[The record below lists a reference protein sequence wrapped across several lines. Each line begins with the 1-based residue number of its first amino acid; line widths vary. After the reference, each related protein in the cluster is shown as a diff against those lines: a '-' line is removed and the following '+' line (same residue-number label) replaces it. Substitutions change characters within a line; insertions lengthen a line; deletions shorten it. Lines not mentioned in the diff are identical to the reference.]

1 MLELLYTALL
11 YLIQPLIW
19 IRLWV
24 RGRKAPAY
32 RKRWG
37 ERYGFYRHPLKPGG
51 IMLHSVSVGETLA
64 AIPLVRA
71 LRHRYP
77 DLPIT
82 VTTMTP
88 TGSERVQSAFGKDVQ
103 HVYLPY
109 DLPDALNRFLNKVD
123 PKLVLIMET
132 ELWPNLIAAL
142 HKRKIPLV
150 IANARLSARSAA
162 GYAKL
167 GKFVRRLL
175 RRITLI
181 AAQNEEDG
189 ARFVALGAKNNQVT
203 VTGSLKFDISVTPQL
218 AAKAVTLRRQ
228 WAPHRPVWIAT
239 STHEGEESVVIAAHQ
254 ALLQQFPNL
263 LLILVPRHPERFPDA
278 INLVR
283 QAGLS
288 YITRSSGEVPSTSTQ
303 VVVGDT
309 MGELMLLYGIAD
321 LAFVGGSLVE
331 RGGHNPLEAAA
342 HAIPVLMGPH
352 TFNFKD
358 ICARL
363 EQASGLI
370 TVTDATTL
378 AKEVSSLLTDADY
391 RSFYGRHAVEVLYQ
405 NQGAVI
411 AAHQALLQQF
421 PNLLLILVPR
431 HPERF
436 PDAINLVRQAGLS
449 YITRSSGE
457 VPSTSTQVVVG
468 DTMGELMLLYGIADL
483 AFVGGSLVE
492 RGGHNPLEAAAHA
505 IPVLM
510 GPHTF
515 NFKDICAR
523 LEQASGLITVT
534 DATTLAKE
542 VSSLLTDADYRSFYG
557 RHAVEVLYQN
567 QGALQRL
574 LQLLEP
580 YLPPKTH

>member
-1 MLELLYTALL
+1 
-11 YLIQPLIW
+11 
-19 IRLWV
+19 
-24 RGRKAPAY
+24 
-32 RKRWG
+32 
-37 ERYGFYRHPLKPGG
+37 
-51 IMLHSVSVGETLA
+51 
-64 AIPLVRA
+64 
-71 LRHRYP
+71 
-77 DLPIT
+77 
-82 VTTMTP
+82 
-88 TGSERVQSAFGKDVQ
+88 
-103 HVYLPY
+103 
-109 DLPDALNRFLNKVD
+109 
-123 PKLVLIMET
+123 
-132 ELWPNLIAAL
+132 
-142 HKRKIPLV
+142 HKRHIPLV

-167 GKFVRRLL
+167 GKFVRTLL

-189 ARFVALGAKNNQVT
+189 ERFVALGAKNNQVT

-218 AAKAVTLRRQ
+218 AAKAVTLRSQ

-239 STHEGEESVVIAAHQ
+239 STHDGEESIVIAAHQ
-254 ALLQQFPNL
+254 ALLHQFPNL

-288 YITRSSGEVPSTSTQ
+288 YITRSSGEVPSASTQ

-370 TVTDATTL
+370 TITDAATL

-391 RSFYGRHAVEVLYQ
+391 R
-405 NQGAVI
+405 N
-411 AAHQALLQQF
+411 
-421 PNLLLILVPR
+421 
-431 HPERF
+431 
-436 PDAINLVRQAGLS
+436 
-449 YITRSSGE
+449 
-457 VPSTSTQVVVG
+457 
-468 DTMGELMLLYGIADL
+468 
-483 AFVGGSLVE
+483 
-492 RGGHNPLEAAAHA
+492 
-505 IPVLM
+505 
-510 GPHTF
+510 
-515 NFKDICAR
+515 
-523 LEQASGLITVT
+523 
-534 DATTLAKE
+534 
-542 VSSLLTDADYRSFYG
+542 FYG

>member
-1 MLELLYTALL
+1 
-11 YLIQPLIW
+11 
-19 IRLWV
+19 
-24 RGRKAPAY
+24 
-32 RKRWG
+32 
-37 ERYGFYRHPLKPGG
+37 
-51 IMLHSVSVGETLA
+51 
-64 AIPLVRA
+64 
-71 LRHRYP
+71 
-77 DLPIT
+77 
-82 VTTMTP
+82 
-88 TGSERVQSAFGKDVQ
+88 
-103 HVYLPY
+103 
-109 DLPDALNRFLNKVD
+109 
-123 PKLVLIMET
+123 
-132 ELWPNLIAAL
+132 AL
-142 HKRKIPLV
+142 HKRHIPLV

-167 GKFVRRLL
+167 GKFVRTLL

-181 AAQNEEDG
+181 AAQNEEDSE
-189 ARFVALGAKNNQVT
+189 RFVALGAKNNQVT

-218 AAKAVTLRRQ
+218 AAKAVTLRSQ

-239 STHEGEESVVIAAHQ
+239 STHDGEESIVIAAHQ
-254 ALLQQFPNL
+254 ALLHQFPNL

-288 YITRSSGEVPSTSTQ
+288 YITRSSGEVPSASTQ

-370 TVTDATTL
+370 TITDAATL

-391 RSFYGRHAVEVLYQ
+391 R
-405 NQGAVI
+405 N
-411 AAHQALLQQF
+411 
-421 PNLLLILVPR
+421 
-431 HPERF
+431 
-436 PDAINLVRQAGLS
+436 
-449 YITRSSGE
+449 
-457 VPSTSTQVVVG
+457 
-468 DTMGELMLLYGIADL
+468 
-483 AFVGGSLVE
+483 
-492 RGGHNPLEAAAHA
+492 
-505 IPVLM
+505 
-510 GPHTF
+510 
-515 NFKDICAR
+515 
-523 LEQASGLITVT
+523 
-534 DATTLAKE
+534 
-542 VSSLLTDADYRSFYG
+542 FYG

>member
-1 MLELLYTALL
+1 MLQLLYTTLF

-19 IRLWV
+19 LRLWV

-37 ERYGFYRHPLKPGG
+37 ERYGFYKQPLKPGG
-51 IMLHSVSVGETLA
+51 ILMHSVSVGETLA

-88 TGSERVQSAFGKDVQ
+88 TGSERVLSAFGNDVQ

-109 DLPDALNRFLNKVD
+109 DLPDALNRFLNAVD
-123 PKLVLIMET
+123 PKLVLVMET

-142 HKRKIPLV
+142 HTRKIPLV
-150 IANARLSARSAA
+150 IANARLSARSAK
-162 GYAKL
+162 GYARL
-167 GKFVRRLL
+167 GDFIRTLL

-189 ARFVALGAKNNQVT
+189 ERFIALGAKRNQLT

-218 AAKAVTLRRQ
+218 ASRAVTLRRQ

-239 STHEGEESVVIAAHQ
+239 STHEGEESAVIEAHQ
-254 ALLQQFPNL
+254 TLLREFPNL

-288 YITRSSGEVPSTSTQ
+288 YITRSSGEVPSGSTQ

-363 EQASGLI
+363 TQADGLI
-370 TVTDATTL
+370 TVTDVASL
-378 AKEVSSLLTDADY
+378 SKEVASLLTDEDY
-391 RSFYGRHAVEVLYQ
+391 RNFYGRHAVQ
-405 NQGAVI
+405 
-411 AAHQALLQQF
+411 
-421 PNLLLILVPR
+421 
-431 HPERF
+431 
-436 PDAINLVRQAGLS
+436 
-449 YITRSSGE
+449 
-457 VPSTSTQVVVG
+457 
-468 DTMGELMLLYGIADL
+468 
-483 AFVGGSLVE
+483 
-492 RGGHNPLEAAAHA
+492 
-505 IPVLM
+505 
-510 GPHTF
+510 
-515 NFKDICAR
+515 
-523 LEQASGLITVT
+523 
-534 DATTLAKE
+534 
-542 VSSLLTDADYRSFYG
+542 
-557 RHAVEVLYQN
+557 VLYQN

-580 YLPPKTH
+580 YLPPKAH

>member
-1 MLELLYTALL
+1 MLQLLYTTLF

-19 IRLWV
+19 LRLWV

-37 ERYGFYRHPLKPGG
+37 ERYGYYKQPLKPGG
-51 IMLHSVSVGETLA
+51 ILMHSVSVGETLA

-88 TGSERVQSAFGKDVQ
+88 TGSERVLSAFGNDVQ

-109 DLPDALNRFLNKVD
+109 DLPDALNRFLNAID
-123 PKLVLIMET
+123 PKLVLVMET

-142 HKRKIPLV
+142 HKRQIPLV
-150 IANARLSARSAA
+150 IANARLSARSAK
-162 GYAKL
+162 GYARL
-167 GKFVRRLL
+167 GDFIRTLL

-189 ARFVALGAKNNQVT
+189 ERFIALGAKRNQLT

-218 AAKAVTLRRQ
+218 ASRAVTLRRQ

-239 STHEGEESVVIAAHQ
+239 STHEGEESAVIEAHQ
-254 ALLQQFPNL
+254 TLLREFPNL

-288 YITRSSGEVPSTSTQ
+288 YITRSSGEVPSSSTQ

-363 EQASGLI
+363 TQADGLI
-370 TVTDATTL
+370 TVADVASL
-378 AKEVSSLLTDADY
+378 SKEVASLLTDEDY
-391 RSFYGRHAVEVLYQ
+391 R
-405 NQGAVI
+405 N
-411 AAHQALLQQF
+411 
-421 PNLLLILVPR
+421 
-431 HPERF
+431 
-436 PDAINLVRQAGLS
+436 
-449 YITRSSGE
+449 
-457 VPSTSTQVVVG
+457 
-468 DTMGELMLLYGIADL
+468 
-483 AFVGGSLVE
+483 
-492 RGGHNPLEAAAHA
+492 
-505 IPVLM
+505 
-510 GPHTF
+510 
-515 NFKDICAR
+515 
-523 LEQASGLITVT
+523 
-534 DATTLAKE
+534 
-542 VSSLLTDADYRSFYG
+542 FYG

-580 YLPPKTH
+580 YLPPKAH

>member
-1 MLELLYTALL
+1 MLALLYTALF
-11 YLIQPLIW
+11 YLIQPFIW

-24 RGRKAPAY
+24 RGSKAPAY

-77 DLPIT
+77 QLPIT

-88 TGSERVQSAFGKDVQ
+88 TGSERVHSAFGGDVQ
-103 HVYLPY
+103 HIYLPY
-109 DLPDALNRFLNKVD
+109 DLPDALNRFLDKVD

-142 HKRKIPLV
+142 DQRHIPLV

-167 GKFVRRLL
+167 GKFVGRLL

-189 ARFVALGAKNNQVT
+189 ERFVTLGAKNNQVT

-239 STHEGEESVVIAAHQ
+239 STHDGEESIILAAHQ
-254 ALLQQFPNL
+254 ALLHQCPNL

-288 YITRSSGEVPSTSTQ
+288 YTTRSSGEIPSSNTQ
-303 VVVGDT
+303 VVIGDT

-331 RGGHNPLEAAA
+331 RGGHNPLEPAA

-363 EQASGLI
+363 GQASGLI
-370 TVTDATTL
+370 TVTDAQDL
-378 AKEVSSLLTDADY
+378 VKEVSSLLTDEDY
-391 RSFYGRHAVEVLYQ
+391 R
-405 NQGAVI
+405 N
-411 AAHQALLQQF
+411 
-421 PNLLLILVPR
+421 
-431 HPERF
+431 
-436 PDAINLVRQAGLS
+436 
-449 YITRSSGE
+449 
-457 VPSTSTQVVVG
+457 
-468 DTMGELMLLYGIADL
+468 
-483 AFVGGSLVE
+483 
-492 RGGHNPLEAAAHA
+492 
-505 IPVLM
+505 
-510 GPHTF
+510 
-515 NFKDICAR
+515 
-523 LEQASGLITVT
+523 
-534 DATTLAKE
+534 
-542 VSSLLTDADYRSFYG
+542 FYG

-580 YLPPKTH
+580 YLPPKNH